1 MERFFDQVGE
11 DLFSIGNAIAKN
23 QKIARLLKYSDKDP
37 LSADKPD
44 VDGYSLINGNISFI
58 PTTKDDET
66 VTESTLIILFDRF
79 WQNNDNK
86 DYKLMRVRFN
96 VICPMRSWIINDKAL
111 RPLMIMSEVDKIMN
125 GARLAGIGTL
135 EFEGAD
141 RIVISEFLAGYVID
155 YVCDAFN

>member
-141 RIVISEFLAGYVID
+141 RIVISEFFFPFYWFVI
-155 YVCDAFN
+155 